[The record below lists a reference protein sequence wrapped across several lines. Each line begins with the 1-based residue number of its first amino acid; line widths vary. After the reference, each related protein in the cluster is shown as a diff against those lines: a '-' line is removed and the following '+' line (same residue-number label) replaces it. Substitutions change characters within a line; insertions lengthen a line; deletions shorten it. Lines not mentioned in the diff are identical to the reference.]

1 MHRPTPDEAREA
13 LDSAIA
19 ETGFTREELEVQA
32 VAGRFE
38 TALAHQ
44 DVVLFAAATELR
56 LSSSRSASARVR

>member
-19 ETGFTREELEVQA
+19 ETGFTREELEAQA
-32 VAGRFE
+32 RAGRFE

-44 DVVLFAAATELR
+44 TWFCLPPR
-56 LSSSRSASARVR
+56 QSRA